1 MRKRP
6 MFGKLAARH
15 AGSRLKRQF
24 LDVRVLHHERLVR
37 PLEQGPAI
45 LAANHVCWWDPLVL
59 LWLAHVS
66 SLDGYCLMEREALRS
81 LPFFGTLGA
90 LPISIDAPAR
100 NLAELRHAVRVLDR
114 PRRVLGVFP
123 GGVQQPAHLP
133 CDFKLGVAHLSRAA
147 KVPVIPLALRYDFH
161 EGPRAIVHLC
171 FGSPVA
177 HSSHDHR
184 AFVDVLAHGVS
195 EGMGEIDEHLR
206 RNLAAPS
213 LLHKQPVALDRER
226 LPAGTRL
233 LSSIFTRRTNEPP
246 A

>member
-6 MFGKLAARH
+6 LFGKIAAHH
-15 AGSRLKRQF
+15 ARSRLKRQF
-24 LDVRVLHHERLVR
+24 LDVRVIHHERLVR
-37 PLEQGPAI
+37 PLAQGPAI

-90 LPISIDAPAR
+90 LPISMDAPAR
-100 NLAELRHAVRVLDR
+100 NLAELRQAVRVLDR
-114 PRRVLGVFP
+114 PGRVLGVFP

-171 FGSPVA
+171 FGSPLA
-177 HSSHDHR
+177 HSRHDHH
-184 AFVDVLAHGVS
+184 AFVDLLGREIRA
-195 EGMGEIDEHLR
+195 GMGEIDEHLR
-206 RNLAAPS
+206 HNLAAPS
-213 LLHKQPVALDRER
+213 LLHKTPVSLDRER
-226 LPAGTRL
+226 LPVGTRL
-233 LSSIFTRRTNEPP
+233 LSSFFARRPQ
-246 A
+246 